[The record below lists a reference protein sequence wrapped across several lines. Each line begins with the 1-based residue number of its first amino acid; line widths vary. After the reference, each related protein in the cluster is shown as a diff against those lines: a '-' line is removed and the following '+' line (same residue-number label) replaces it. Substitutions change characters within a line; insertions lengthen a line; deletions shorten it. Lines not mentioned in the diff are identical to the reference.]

1 MNCLMKVLNT
11 KNHYLLLLQIMGDE
25 SVYTR
30 NFRIFVQT
38 FYKFKTILMI
48 LLVYYSVFI
57 ILLLMDFLIIN
68 IVGALEEYEYDMTI
82 MILKIKWT
90 NYFLEIPLIY
100 LVAFAF
106 NPVIE

>member
-48 LLVYYSVFI
+48 LLVYYLVFI
-57 ILLLMDFLIIN
+57 ILLLMYFLIIN
-68 IVGALEEYEYDMTI
+68 IVGALEEYEYDHDS
-82 MILKIKWT
+82 
-90 NYFLEIPLIY
+90 
-100 LVAFAF
+100 
-106 NPVIE
+106 